1 VPRHRTARSPL
12 TRSSAPR
19 AERSRGRDRGASRA
33 RLVAFAL
40 VLVSLALVTVYFR
53 ESSEDGAL
61 HGAQKIGVSALA
73 PFEIAAERVARP
85 FQDAYGWS
93 RDVLSAKD
101 ENKDLRKEVSELR
114 NSVIA
119 NENAVEEN
127 KELRKLLGY
136 RDSERFPDDYR
147 GVATRVFVRPQTV
160 FRQDVLVAAGSND
173 GIRPED
179 PVSRPEGLV
188 GTVTEVT
195 PNTSKVRLLTD
206 AQSAASAFVLGTG
219 ASGVVLRGVSSD
231 SSDSLILDRVAKD
244 ERVEIGDIV
253 VTAGSSVGGFESL
266 YPRGIPICRVTSV
279 SQRDIDTF
287 KTIQCTPLVD
297 FSSLHDVIVLVP
309 KGRS

>member
-1 VPRHRTARSPL
+1 VPRHRTARIPL
-12 TRSSAPR
+12 VRSSAPR
-19 AERSRGRDRGASRA
+19 AERSRGRGRRPQRA

-40 VLVSLALVTVYFR
+40 VLVSLAFVTVYFR

-61 HGAQKIGVSALA
+61 HGAQEIGISVLA
-73 PFEIAAERVARP
+73 PFEIAGERVARP

-101 ENKDLRKEVSELR
+101 ENEKLREEVSALR
-114 NSVIA
+114 SEVIA
-119 NENAVEEN
+119 NETAREEN
-127 KELRKLLGY
+127 EELRKLLAY
-136 RDSERFPDDYR
+136 RDGERFPDDYR
-147 GVATRVFVRPQTV
+147 GVATRVFVKPQTV
-160 FRQDVLVAAGSND
+160 FRQDVLIAAGSND

-179 PVSRPEGLV
+179 PVVRPEGLV

-195 PNTSKVRLLTD
+195 PTTSKVRLLTD
-206 AQSAASAFVLGTG
+206 QQSAASAFVLGTG
-219 ASGVVLRGVSSD
+219 AGGVVLRGMSSE
-231 SSDSLILDRVAKD
+231 SLILDRVAKD
-244 ERVEIGDIV
+244 ERVELGDIV
-253 VTAGSSVGGFESL
+253 VTAGSSFGGFASL

-309 KGRS
+309 KRRS